1 MGVVLPGAAFLR
13 RRGVRC
19 YHPALSNQL
28 KFKSFAPR
36 RSRSLVVAPSTEM
49 SEEKPTFKITDRRLF
64 NPDGTPRDVVR
75 EEEPTHTEAAAPAE
89 PAPAPRATEGA
100 AEAARAGAG
109 SAGAPRREERERE
122 AAPAEADA
130 AGAEDF
136 LMLVEFLASFAADAL
151 GMVNHPGGGGVNL
164 QLAKQCIDMLGT
176 LQRKTRGNL
185 NAEEAQ
191 FLDMILSQLRMQ
203 YVSLTSAP
211 RPPQGGRGFTGGDI
225 TGGG

>member
-1 MGVVLPGAAFLR
+1 
-13 RRGVRC
+13 
-19 YHPALSNQL
+19 
-28 KFKSFAPR
+28 
-36 RSRSLVVAPSTEM
+36 M

-64 NPDGTPRDVVR
+64 NPDGTPRDVPR

-89 PAPAPRATEGA
+89 PAPRATEGA
-100 AEAARAGAG
+100 AEPARAGAG

-185 NAEEAQ
+185 NDEEAQ

-225 TGGG
+225 TGGR

>member
-1 MGVVLPGAAFLR
+1 
-13 RRGVRC
+13 
-19 YHPALSNQL
+19 
-28 KFKSFAPR
+28 
-36 RSRSLVVAPSTEM
+36 M

-64 NPDGTPRDVVR
+64 NPDGTPRDIPR
-75 EEEPTHTEAAAPAE
+75 EEEPPHTEPAAQSE
-89 PAPAPRATEGA
+89 PTPTPRATGGA
-100 AEAARAGAG
+100 AAEPERAGAG
-109 SAGAPRREERERE
+109 EPHRAASGEGGPRREGRERE
-122 AAPAEADA
+122 AAAEADA

-164 QLAKQCIDMLGT
+164 QLARQCIDMLGT
-176 LQRKTRGNL
+176 LQRKTRGNVTD
-185 NAEEAQ
+185 EEAQ

-225 TGGG
+225 TGGR